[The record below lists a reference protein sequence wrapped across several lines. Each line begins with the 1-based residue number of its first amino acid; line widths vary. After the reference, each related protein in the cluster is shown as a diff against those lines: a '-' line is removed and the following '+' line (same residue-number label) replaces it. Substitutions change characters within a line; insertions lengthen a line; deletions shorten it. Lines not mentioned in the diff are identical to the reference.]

1 MTDVFSSRKVFLAS
15 LRLGVSLRRT
25 VNLAAIACT
34 VAATAAPPEFH
45 LESPYRFG
53 AYQHKVQLHC
63 HSTNSH
69 DGHLTPTQLMNA
81 YAARGYAA
89 VAITDHDGT
98 TSFPSLT
105 DPGGHDIIFIT
116 GVEYSVSGSHMLGI
130 NIQTF
135 HMKGAAGAT
144 YRPFQST
151 QATIEGGMS
160 YLCHPWDLSVDS
172 YGWSTARVIAAS
184 HRYTGMEILT
194 AGTYINSN
202 ERDFPYKVDA
212 ALIAGKEIQLIAVD
226 DFHSSPESNM
236 DRGFVV
242 INSDIAQPEL
252 SRDDVV
258 YALRTGNFFAAGR
271 TSTSFPTPPRFT
283 DIRIDGHTIQVNT
296 NRPCE
301 IEFITFNNNYYTR
314 RQGRPAFAWKSGTTM
329 AASYTAAYDDV
340 WIRIKVTTYSS
351 SGPAYAWSNPIYVR
365 DGVAPAPEPT
375 PRILAVDGKG
385 VVQYLR
391 AKGDAAWQIRLSAD
405 LQTWA
410 TPAAFGISTEETIE
424 DAGAYKDRVV
434 LTLDNI
440 TEPVFLRLVQE

>member
-1 MTDVFSSRKVFLAS
+1 VFLAS
-15 LRLGVSLRRT
+15 LRPGVRLRRT

-34 VAATAAPPEFH
+34 VAAAAAAPTEFY
-45 LESPYRFG
+45 LESPYHFG

-63 HSTNSH
+63 HTNLS
-69 DGHLTPTQLMNA
+69 DGDYTPAWVMQA
-81 YAARGYAA
+81 YAQRGYAA
-89 VAITDHDGT
+89 VAITDHDN
-98 TSFPSLT
+98 TSYSPSLA
-105 DPGGHDIIFIT
+105 DPGGHGIIHIPAI
-116 GVEYSVSGSHMLGI
+116 EYSPGGNHMLGI
-130 NIQTF
+130 NIQTI
-135 HMKGAAGAT
+135 HMRGASGVVN
-144 YRPFQST
+144 RPFQST

-160 YLCHPWDLSVDS
+160 YLCHPWDPSINNQ
-172 YGWSTARVIAAS
+172 GWTTARVITTS
-184 HRYTGMEILT
+184 HRYTGIEIHNG
-194 AGTYINSN
+194 GTYIGAP
-202 ERDFPYKVDA
+202 ERDYPYKVDA

-226 DFHSSPESNM
+226 DFHRSPESNM

-242 INSDIAQPEL
+242 INSDVPQAEL
-252 SRDDVV
+252 TRTDVTH
-258 YALRTGNFFAAGR
+258 ALRTGNFFAAGR
-271 TSTSFPTPPRFT
+271 TSTSYPTPPRFT
-283 DIRIDGHTIQVNT
+283 DIRIDGHTIQVRT